1 MKSEKESSLVF
12 GMILIFGIM
21 LVVSISASD
30 SAYGQT
36 NSTLNQ
42 GQTNS
47 TLNQGQTNSTLN
59 QGQTNSTLNQGQTNS
74 TLNQGQTNSTLN
86 QTSIPTSAPTTTT
99 SAQKEASESIKGAIT
114 ETGEFV
120 GNVTQK
126 IITSKSAGTILNET
140 SEVLGDAYIEVKKY
154 FSP

>member
-30 SAYGQT
+30 SAY
-36 NSTLNQ
+36 
-42 GQTNS
+42 
-47 TLNQGQTNSTLN
+47 
-59 QGQTNSTLNQGQTNS
+59 
-74 TLNQGQTNSTLN
+74 GQTNSTLN

>member
-30 SAYGQT
+30 SAY
-36 NSTLNQ
+36 
-42 GQTNS
+42 
-47 TLNQGQTNSTLN
+47 
-59 QGQTNSTLNQGQTNS
+59 GQTNSTLNQGQTNS

-126 IITSKSAGTILNET
+126 IITSESAGTILNET

>member
-74 TLNQGQTNSTLN
+74 TLNQ
-86 QTSIPTSAPTTTT
+86 TSISTSAPTTTT